1 MQRTNVSPRQ
11 HHFGSWCP
19 TDGVVAI
26 VLAVSLTGCAGFWGG
41 LGRPNPVPRD
51 GVVADERPLHRPG
64 AEGLDAFLRGE
75 SPRGRT
81 VYDGGTAVVPV
92 ECFDAP
98 FGGSED
104 RLPSIRPIPSDC
116 GPGRLGGTFDF
127 APDGRRVPFAW
138 VEQVYPEITVQPRP
152 RPREPW

>member
-64 AEGLDAFLRGE
+64 AEGLDAL
-75 SPRGRT
+75 GRARPMDKSAAARRARRDR
-81 VYDGGTAVVPV
+81 DGH
-92 ECFDAP
+92 
-98 FGGSED
+98 GG
-104 RLPSIRPIPSDC
+104 
-116 GPGRLGGTFDF
+116 
-127 APDGRRVPFAW
+127 
-138 VEQVYPEITVQPRP
+138 
-152 RPREPW
+152 